1 MPKINNQ
8 SRTLPAPARRLYA
21 MYLSPQGHKRIT
33 GMKSTIGKAPGAPF
47 GAFNGA
53 LSGKIPYTGT
63 TRE

>member
-1 MPKINNQ
+1 
-8 SRTLPAPARRLYA
+8 